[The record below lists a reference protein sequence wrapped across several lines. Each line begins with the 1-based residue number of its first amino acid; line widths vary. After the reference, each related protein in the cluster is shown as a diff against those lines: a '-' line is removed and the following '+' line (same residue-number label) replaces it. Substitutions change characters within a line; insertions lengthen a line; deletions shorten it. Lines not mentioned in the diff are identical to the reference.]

1 MPYLAIKYLHVSCA
15 LLSGTFFLLRGVWM
29 LRGSALLQARLVRI
43 VPHLIDTLLL
53 ATAITLAVR
62 SGQYPFVQPWLTA
75 KLLALCVYIALGTI
89 ALKPG
94 RSHRIRA
101 AAFFAALATFL
112 YIVMVA
118 ITRRPLLWFGE

>member
-89 ALKPG
+89 ALKRG
-94 RSHRIRA
+94 RSNRVRA
-101 AAFFAALATFL
+101 AAFVAALGTFS
-112 YIVMVA
+112 YIVAVA
-118 ITRRPLLWFGE
+118 ITRQPLTWFS